1 MELRRDCIDADPE
14 ARAGRGDG
22 AGRMQNGFHQQ
33 VGVVDDDEAVRDSLQ
48 FLLETAG
55 FSVVTFSSAAHF
67 LSAARPDDLACLV
80 VDQHM
85 PELSGLQLVTRL
97 RGQGVTLPIALIT
110 GSPSPDLVRLA
121 HELGIVAVLEKPLD
135 DDALLD
141 FIEHA
146 RV

>member
-1 MELRRDCIDADPE
+1 MH
-14 ARAGRGDG
+14 DG
-22 AGRMQNGFHQQ
+22 CHQL
-33 VGVVDDDEAVRDSLQ
+33 VGVVDDDDAVRDSLQ

-55 FSVVTFSSAAHF
+55 LCVVTFSSAAQF
-67 LSAARPDDLACLV
+67 LNEAKPDDLACLV

-85 PELSGLQLVTRL
+85 PDQTGLQLVSRL

-121 HELGIVAVLEKPLD
+121 RELGVANILEKPLD
-135 DDALLD
+135 DGVLLA
-141 FIEHA
+141 FIEGA